1 MKNQWEDGKMG
12 EQKIFGFL
20 SCVFGWRGGKV
31 EGWRTFL
38 FDQREKGEDGKYN
51 LYKLTIMSLLY
62 NIYKKQIYL
71 HSLNN
76 IKINTKKLNAIQNK
90 KKKKKINKRQQINEE
105 YNEDNKQQN
114 GEYNKDKAPKKKKKK
129 KKKKITWSTRCCAV
143 KMLKKR

>member
-31 EGWRTFL
+31 EGWKTFL

-76 IKINTKKLNAIQNK
+76 IKINTNTYTFILLFFVIIYDLKFMGNK
-90 KKKKKINKRQQINEE
+90 N
-105 YNEDNKQQN
+105 
-114 GEYNKDKAPKKKKKK
+114 
-129 KKKKITWSTRCCAV
+129 
-143 KMLKKR
+143 